1 MAARVGAT
9 YLRTH
14 GRRAVDG
21 LPLRPVSRLLSLL
34 ATVVRAVPTIVGA
47 PDYERY
53 VAFVR
58 TQDPTRP
65 VPDRATFERERLTA
79 RYARPGSRCC

>member
-1 MAARVGAT
+1 MSPVVLRSFSRVLASVARGLGAV
-9 YLRTH
+9 
-14 GRRAVDG
+14 RRA
-21 LPLRPVSRLLSLL
+21 L
-34 ATVVRAVPTIVGA
+34 PTIVGA

-58 TQDPTRP
+58 ARDPGGP

-79 RYARPGSRCC
+79 RYARPGARCC